1 MAAAYVDLREGE
13 YCIRG
18 SRVSLDSIV
27 QGFLNGES
35 PETIRDNFCTLK
47 LEQVYGAITYYL
59 AHEDQVNAHLKVKK
73 SAYEEAR
80 KSQAHIPGELR
91 ERIGQ
96 SRQQLA

>member
-1 MAAAYVDLREGE
+1 VTRPSPAPHAACGEGRNHPVE
-13 YCIRG
+13 
-18 SRVSLDSIV
+18 
-27 QGFLNGES
+27 E
-35 PETIRDNFCTLK
+35 
-47 LEQVYGAITYYL
+47 L
-59 AHEDQVNAHLKVKK
+59 AHQDQVNAHLKVKE